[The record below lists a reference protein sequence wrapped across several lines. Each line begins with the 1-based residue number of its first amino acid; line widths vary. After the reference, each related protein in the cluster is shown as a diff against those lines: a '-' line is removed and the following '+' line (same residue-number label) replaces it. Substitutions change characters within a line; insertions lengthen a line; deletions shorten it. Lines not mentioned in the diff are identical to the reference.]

1 MGRLCPC
8 PFFFGEDNMKNKTMY
23 FIIAVCLMF
32 LIISGCSNTE
42 NDNSVI
48 IKVNGDDI
56 LLTDIDLAR
65 RQYSG
70 RDVSDADLLGGLIKE
85 KIVLQYF
92 EKTGEQISDEEVE
105 SQYELLK
112 TVENGNIFYEK
123 ALAEYGTDE
132 KVKEAIKYRLMYN
145 IAKESIKSEFLQVFS
160 IDKRKINLR
169 TEDFIAQFDL
179 KDLSD
184 EEREEYRQAVVKQYN
199 DALIDEAFD
208 LYFQVWLNKQVENSD
223 IEYLNNTENPFVKKD
238 IRLEDEKVYINQDEI
253 SLNEVTF
260 TEAQEVYGNFLYLP
274 NDMENND
281 GLTILGYH
289 DPKEQI
295 KVLAVKYVDESVPV
309 NIFLGVSPD
318 LYDLE
323 NGIKFSEKD
332 GVNTV
337 EISIADIGVKYIIS
351 SSIDKK
357 LLEESLQEM
366 IPYVLNS

>member
-1 MGRLCPC
+1 MGRLSPC

-223 IEYLNNTENPFVKKD
+223 IEYLN
-238 IRLEDEKVYINQDEI
+238 QDEI

>member
-1 MGRLCPC
+1 MSNMEGHGETFSMSL
-8 PFFFGEDNMKNKTMY
+8 FFGEDNMKNKTMY

-92 EKTGEQISDEEVE
+92 EKNGEQISDEEVE

-223 IEYLNNTENPFVKKD
+223 IEYLV
-238 IRLEDEKVYINQDEI
+238 I
-253 SLNEVTF
+253 
-260 TEAQEVYGNFLYLP
+260 
-274 NDMENND
+274 
-281 GLTILGYH
+281 
-289 DPKEQI
+289 
-295 KVLAVKYVDESVPV
+295 
-309 NIFLGVSPD
+309 
-318 LYDLE
+318 
-323 NGIKFSEKD
+323 
-332 GVNTV
+332 
-337 EISIADIGVKYIIS
+337 
-351 SSIDKK
+351 
-357 LLEESLQEM
+357 
-366 IPYVLNS
+366 

>member
-1 MGRLCPC
+1 MGRLSPC

-132 KVKEAIKYRLMYN
+132 KVKEAIKYRL
-145 IAKESIKSEFLQVFS
+145 
-160 IDKRKINLR
+160 
-169 TEDFIAQFDL
+169 
-179 KDLSD
+179 
-184 EEREEYRQAVVKQYN
+184 
-199 DALIDEAFD
+199 
-208 LYFQVWLNKQVENSD
+208 
-223 IEYLNNTENPFVKKD
+223 
-238 IRLEDEKVYINQDEI
+238 
-253 SLNEVTF
+253 
-260 TEAQEVYGNFLYLP
+260 
-274 NDMENND
+274 
-281 GLTILGYH
+281 GYH

>member
-1 MGRLCPC
+1 
-8 PFFFGEDNMKNKTMY
+8 MKNKTMY

-105 SQYELLK
+105 SQYELL
-112 TVENGNIFYEK
+112 
-123 ALAEYGTDE
+123 
-132 KVKEAIKYRLMYN
+132 
-145 IAKESIKSEFLQVFS
+145 
-160 IDKRKINLR
+160 
-169 TEDFIAQFDL
+169 
-179 KDLSD
+179 
-184 EEREEYRQAVVKQYN
+184 
-199 DALIDEAFD
+199 
-208 LYFQVWLNKQVENSD
+208 
-223 IEYLNNTENPFVKKD
+223 
-238 IRLEDEKVYINQDEI
+238 
-253 SLNEVTF
+253 
-260 TEAQEVYGNFLYLP
+260 
-274 NDMENND
+274 
-281 GLTILGYH
+281 
-289 DPKEQI
+289 
-295 KVLAVKYVDESVPV
+295 
-309 NIFLGVSPD
+309 FLGVSPD

>member
-1 MGRLCPC
+1 MGRLSPC

-132 KVKEAIKYRLMYN
+132 KVKEAIKY
-145 IAKESIKSEFLQVFS
+145 FL
-160 IDKRKINLR
+160 
-169 TEDFIAQFDL
+169 
-179 KDLSD
+179 
-184 EEREEYRQAVVKQYN
+184 
-199 DALIDEAFD
+199 
-208 LYFQVWLNKQVENSD
+208 
-223 IEYLNNTENPFVKKD
+223 KKM
-238 IRLEDEKVYINQDEI
+238 V
-253 SLNEVTF
+253 
-260 TEAQEVYGNFLYLP
+260 
-274 NDMENND
+274 
-281 GLTILGYH
+281 
-289 DPKEQI
+289 
-295 KVLAVKYVDESVPV
+295 
-309 NIFLGVSPD
+309 
-318 LYDLE
+318 
-323 NGIKFSEKD
+323 
-332 GVNTV
+332 
-337 EISIADIGVKYIIS
+337 
-351 SSIDKK
+351 
-357 LLEESLQEM
+357 
-366 IPYVLNS
+366 